1 MNPVTK
7 ERMTFLKTAAETK
20 GEYVLIEL
28 RAAPGSVVA
37 ASHVHPHQTE
47 TFEVLSGKLG
57 AKIGRK
63 TVEAVAGGVVVI
75 EPRVSHKWWN
85 AGEDEL
91 VFRAEVRP
99 ALQFEQLI
107 ETMFGLAADGK
118 TNKKG
123 MPNPLRLAV
132 IANHHFDD
140 VQLPVVPRW
149 MQKAALALGA
159 PIGRSLGFQP
169 NYAPAGE
176 LAYGHDVTRG
186 ARDAE
191 VDLPDHPGA
200 RPAHARCGRVG
211 RQGDQVRNEAGGA
224 PRAPAGLREESNDGE
239 PDRLLARVPT
249 RGRPGAHRTD
259 AQRRASSTRCGTI
272 RASGSTRPG
281 SSTPRAS

>member
-1 MNPVTK
+1 MIQPGDMLTNPVTK
-7 ERMTFLKTAAETK
+7 ERMTFLKTAAETN

-28 RAAPGSVVA
+28 RAAPGAVVA
-37 ASHVHPHQTE
+37 AAHVHPHQTE
-47 TFEVLSGKLG
+47 TFEVISGTLG

-63 TVEAVAGGVVVI
+63 TVEAVAEGVVVI

-132 IANHHFDD
+132 IANHHFED

-159 PIGRSLGFQP
+159 PVGRSLGFQP
-169 NYAPAGE
+169 HYAPAGE
-176 LAYGHDVTRG
+176 LASAAT
-186 ARDAE
+186 
-191 VDLPDHPGA
+191 
-200 RPAHARCGRVG
+200 
-211 RQGDQVRNEAGGA
+211 
-224 PRAPAGLREESNDGE
+224 
-239 PDRLLARVPT
+239 
-249 RGRPGAHRTD
+249 
-259 AQRRASSTRCGTI
+259 
-272 RASGSTRPG
+272 
-281 SSTPRAS
+281 